1 MLFNSYIFI
10 LLFLPICVV
19 GYFGLNHFDF
29 RLGQTFLTAM
39 SLWFYGYFHAG
50 YLALIAA
57 SMIGNYLIYLAMK
70 RTDSPKLK
78 KISLWAGIL
87 FDLGL
92 LFYFKYFQFFM
103 DNVNALA
110 RTDFVLKEI
119 LLPLGISFFT
129 FQQISF
135 LADAYRDEVPCCDPL
150 SYASFVTFFPQLIA
164 GPIVSHDELI
174 PQFTDASKKKPD
186 WGNLSMG
193 LYIFALGLGKKV
205 LLADTFGNA
214 ANWGFSH
221 VDMLDTTN
229 AVLTMLSYT
238 IQLYF
243 DFSGYCDMAI
253 GLGKMLN
260 IDLPLNFDSPYKAL
274 TIAEFWKRWHMTLT
288 RFFTKYV
295 YIPLGGSRKGLVR
308 TCLNTLIV
316 FALSGLWHGANWTF
330 VLWGL
335 CHGIF
340 MVIHRIFRK
349 FFDRLHPA
357 LNWLLTFSFVNAAWV
372 LFRADSIGDAVR
384 LLNRIVKLE
393 FGPIAKQIAE
403 VFRLPELLLLFR
415 SQPAAGILD
424 AYPYL
429 FLGMLFAL
437 ALWIL
442 LGEKNAYE
450 RMLNF
455 KPTAGRAFTTV
466 LLLVWCIM
474 SLSGVSTFLYF
485 NF

>member
-1 MLFNSYIFI
+1 MLFNSYLFI
-10 LLFLPICVV
+10 LFFLPICVV
-19 GYFGLNHFDF
+19 GYFGLNHFHF
-29 RLGQTFLTAM
+29 RLGQVFLTAM
-39 SLWFYGYFHAG
+39 SLWFYGYFHPG
-50 YLALIAA
+50 YLVLIAA
-57 SMIGNYLIYLAMK
+57 SMLGNYLAYLAM
-70 RTDSPKLK
+70 RHTDSRKLRK
-78 KISLWAGIL
+78 LSLWGGVL

-92 LFYFKYFQFFM
+92 LFYFKYFNFFVE
-103 DNVNALA
+103 NINALA
-110 RTDFVLKEI
+110 RTDFVLEEI

-135 LADAYRDEVPCCDPL
+135 LADAYRGEVVSCDLL

-174 PQFTDASKKKPD
+174 PQFSDASKKKPD

-214 ANWGFSH
+214 ANWGFAN
-221 VDMLDTTN
+221 VDALDATN

-274 TIAEFWKRWHMTLT
+274 TIADFWKRWHMTLT

-295 YIPLGGSRKGLVR
+295 YIPLGGSRKGSVR
-308 TCLNTLIV
+308 TYLNILLIFV
-316 FALSGLWHGANWTF
+316 LSGLWHGANWTF

-340 MVIHRIFRK
+340 MAAYRRFRT
-349 FFDRLHPA
+349 FFDKLHPA

-372 LFRADSIGDAVR
+372 LFRADSIEDAVR
-384 LLNRIVKLE
+384 LLNRIVKMD
-393 FGPIAKQIAE
+393 FGPIAKQIADA
-403 VFRLPELLLLFR
+403 FRLPEFLLLFR
-415 SQPAAGILD
+415 SQAAAGILD
-424 AYPYL
+424 NYPYL
-429 FLGMLFAL
+429 FVGILFAL

-450 RMLNF
+450 KMQNF
-455 KPTAGRAFTTV
+455 KPTAGRGAATV
-466 LLLVWCIM
+466 LLLVWCVM